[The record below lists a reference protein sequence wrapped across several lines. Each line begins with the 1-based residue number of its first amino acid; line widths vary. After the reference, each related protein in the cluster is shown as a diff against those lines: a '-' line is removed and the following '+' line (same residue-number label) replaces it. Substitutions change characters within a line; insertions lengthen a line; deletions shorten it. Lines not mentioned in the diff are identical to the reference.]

1 MPKWTNF
8 FGKFQSPPVELAR
21 ILLLL
26 MTGIVSSSCVGGP
39 GAATPTPLPPGERI
53 EQPTAIFIAPTPTS
67 TSEPAPTAEINPIQA
82 MVATQIALRALETPE
97 AATPVPTATVA
108 APVEADPVRRA
119 LIDTQ
124 LTRPTSMGIVSG
136 GGAGFFASPG
146 GALIQSL
153 PAGSTLTITGRTG
166 DGGWYAAYLGDGR
179 AGWIAVGAARI
190 FGDPGE
196 LEIVNQSFSPAIVA
210 TLIAEANRP
219 VTPFP
224 TTAPLAL
231 SPSDGTTPTP
241 ADLLAP
247 VQPTEATPSP
257 AEPSRPQAT
266 VIVEGINVRA
276 GPGTEFSIVG
286 SLAQGNTATIRARN
300 EAADWL
306 QIETTQGI
314 GWIFSP
320 LVETSV
326 PVAELPVSTG

>member
-26 MTGIVSSSCVGGP
+26 MTGIVFGGCAGGP

-53 EQPTAIFIAPTPTS
+53 EQPTAVFIAPTPTP
-67 TSEPAPTAEINPIQA
+67 TSEPVATAELNPVQA
-82 MVATQIALRALETPE
+82 MVATQIALRAVETPE

-108 APVEADPVRRA
+108 APVEGDPIRRS
-119 LIDTQ
+119 LFDTQ
-124 LTRPTSMGIVSG
+124 LTRPTSMGIVGG

-196 LEIVNQSFSPAIVA
+196 LEIVNQSISPAIVA

-224 TTAPLAL
+224 TTAPLAP
-231 SPSDGTTPTP
+231 SPSAGTTPTP
-241 ADLLAP
+241 ADSAP
-247 VQPTEATPSP
+247 AQPGEASPSP
-257 AEPSRPQAT
+257 AELSRPQAT

-276 GPGTEFSIVG
+276 GPGTDFGIVG
-286 SLAQGNTATIRARN
+286 SLAQGNTATILARN

-306 QIETTQGI
+306 QIETPQGI
-314 GWIFSP
+314 GWIFAP
-320 LVETSV
+320 LVEASV